1 MIALMSI
8 TCALFYII
16 YTDFGQMINP
26 SIDKSLEWFNFRGV
40 PYFFGTA
47 LFMFEGN
54 AIALEI
60 YH

>member
-1 MIALMSI
+1 
-8 TCALFYII
+8 
-16 YTDFGQMINP
+16 MINP
-26 SIDKSLEWFNFRGV
+26 NIDKSLEWFNFRGV

-54 AIALEI
+54 AIALEM